1 MGSKTKV
8 VLDTNILVSSLG
20 WLQGNPHKILEKV
33 IDGDIELL
41 ISNAQF
47 EELSRVLEYPKL
59 KFKEKQ
65 KTEFRSLISDNAT
78 FVQPTISL
86 EVIKEDP
93 SDNIVLECAVVAK
106 ANFIVTGDEHL
117 LALRE
122 YKGTRIVSPSSFM
135 ANQ

>member
-1 MGSKTKV
+1 
-8 VLDTNILVSSLG
+8 
-20 WLQGNPHKILEKV
+20 
-33 IDGDIELL
+33 
-41 ISNAQF
+41 
-47 EELSRVLEYPKL
+47 LEYPKL
-59 KFKEKQ
+59 KFKEEQ

-93 SDNIVLECAVVAK
+93 SDNIVLECAVAPK

-135 ANQ
+135 TNQ